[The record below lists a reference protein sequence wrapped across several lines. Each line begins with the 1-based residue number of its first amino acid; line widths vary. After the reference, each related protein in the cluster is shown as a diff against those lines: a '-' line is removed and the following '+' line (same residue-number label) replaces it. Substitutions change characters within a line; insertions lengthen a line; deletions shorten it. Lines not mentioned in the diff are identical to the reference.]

1 MIARKFVY
9 EIKNNKSLL
18 MFLILKICDVNICI
32 CCYQR
37 NCFFTQIF
45 FIFQLVT
52 EKTLRCDNKQDISM
66 NYEFCSEKLSMLE
79 ILFYG
84 RNKPTSVLTKITVQS
99 RGKTLNI
106 HTHDTITCSMSI
118 IICNVHLQ
126 LKTSIFIEQDF
137 QFSCTS
143 ILSGYSPAV
152 TTE

>member
-79 ILFYG
+79 ILLYG

-99 RGKTLNI
+99 RGKTLNL
-106 HTHDTITCSMSI
+106 HTHNTIICSMSM

-126 LKTSIFIEQDF
+126 LKHQSLLNRIFSFPAQV
-137 QFSCTS
+137 FS
-143 ILSGYSPAV
+143 LV
-152 TTE
+152 THPL